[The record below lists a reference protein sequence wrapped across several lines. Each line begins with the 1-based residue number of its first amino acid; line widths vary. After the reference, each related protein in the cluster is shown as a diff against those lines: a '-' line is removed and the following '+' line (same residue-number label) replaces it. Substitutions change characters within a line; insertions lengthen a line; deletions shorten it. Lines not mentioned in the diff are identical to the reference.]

1 MDSSKLIL
9 SQTLLQ
15 GKYLRHRENDL
26 PEKIATKCSDVIPD
40 LDHVEIG
47 LLAMSLYMSNV
58 HLRGKSNT
66 RHVLLYEWTELLY
79 LTCPH
84 EADLLI
90 LIMSLKL
97 TQYL

>member
-15 GKYLRHRENDL
+15 GKYLRHREKDL
-26 PEKIATKCSDVIPD
+26 PEKVATKCLDVIPD

-47 LLAMSLYMSNV
+47 LLGNALYMSNV

-66 RHVLLYEWTELLY
+66 RHGLLYEWTELLY

-84 EADLLI
+84 EADLLTPM
-90 LIMSLKL
+90 MSQKL
-97 TQYL
+97 AQYL

>member
-15 GKYLRHRENDL
+15 GKYLSYREKDL
-26 PEKIATKCSDVIPD
+26 PEKIATKCLDVIPD

-66 RHVLLYEWTELLY
+66 RQGLLYRWTEY
-79 LTCPH
+79 S
-84 EADLLI
+84 I
-90 LIMSLKL
+90 LSMS
-97 TQYL
+97 TGGGF